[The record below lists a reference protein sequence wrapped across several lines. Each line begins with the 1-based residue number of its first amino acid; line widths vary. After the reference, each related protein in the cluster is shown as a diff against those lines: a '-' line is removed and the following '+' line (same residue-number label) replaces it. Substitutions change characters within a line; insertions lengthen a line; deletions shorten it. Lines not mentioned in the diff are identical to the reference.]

1 MLFFLRSQI
10 LWGRGLCGSVCRSLT
25 NLEHFILLRMQCR
38 KKFPLLFILRRK
50 TVIIILSE
58 RAARGHDWTKRSDL
72 LRIEQILMLFIFLID
87 FYRAIFIGR
96 AHNDAEHPMNAF
108 S

>member
-1 MLFFLRSQI
+1 
-10 LWGRGLCGSVCRSLT
+10 
-25 NLEHFILLRMQCR
+25 MQWR
-38 KKFPLLFILRRK
+38 KKFPLVFIFRRK

-58 RAARGHDWTKRSDL
+58 RAARGNDWTKRSDL
-72 LRIEQILMLFIFLID
+72 SRIEQILLLFIFLID

-96 AHNDAEHPMNAF
+96 AHNDEAHPMNAF